1 MFSLFSSRKK
11 REKLSHSKSLVAIA
25 MADGKVLKSELT
37 TIAMICKREGLT
49 EDDLQR
55 CQNSPD
61 SIDFTPPKDMGTRLR
76 YLRDLVL
83 VMICGSDIDSNEM
96 HGCKLAAIALGFNP
110 QIVEAMVGD
119 IINDLRN
126 NMQ

>member
-11 REKLSHSKSLVAIA
+11 RVKLSHLKSLVAIA
-25 MADGKVLKSELT
+25 LADGKVLKSELT

-55 CQNSPD
+55 CQKSPD
-61 SIDFTPPKDMGTRLR
+61 SIEFTPPKDLETRIL
-76 YLRDLVL
+76 YLRDMVL
-83 VMICGSDIDSNEM
+83 VMMCDGDIDRNEM
-96 HGCKLAAIALGFNP
+96 HGCKLAAIALGFKP
-110 QIVEAMVGD
+110 QIVETMIGD

-126 NMQ
+126 NK

>member
-11 REKLSHSKSLVAIA
+11 REKLSHLKSLVAIA

-55 CQNSPD
+55 CRNSPD

-83 VMICGSDIDSNEM
+83 VMICDGDIDRNEK
-96 HGCKLAAIALGFNP
+96 HGCKLAAVALDFNP